1 MSRRNA
7 LTASRSLRPSRA
19 CSTITVATTAAGTDG
34 WLRPWTTRSA
44 NSSGGNSS
52 CRWSASKAY
61 TDPSGTRWRHQ
72 AAASNCSSDG
82 WLEGLMLGACPP
94 QAHRAN
100 YRIGATNRISR
111 TTPLQQ
117 PPSQPVGSPGRVLPG
132 MAVMLPLP
140 PESQRKEVYLL
151 IAHARPKSARRSQ
164 VNLIYI
170 NGHNSAVTVKSL

>member
-117 PPSQPVGSPGRVLPG
+117 PPRGTFFGKLDAQTFSRLLGAGEFTLGASLLLPIVPPALAGSGWRASSRAG
-132 MAVMLPLP
+132 
-140 PESQRKEVYLL
+140 
-151 IAHARPKSARRSQ
+151 
-164 VNLIYI
+164 
-170 NGHNSAVTVKSL
+170 G